1 MENVQHIMNV
11 RFIEAIRQDGAG
23 EVRVALEIE
32 RRAADELVHV
42 WVAPRPEEIV
52 NPATNLVDAIR
63 R

>member
-1 MENVQHIMNV
+1 MNV
-11 RFIEAIRQDGAG
+11 RLIEAIRQDGAG

-52 NPATNLVDAIR
+52 NPAPNLVDAIR